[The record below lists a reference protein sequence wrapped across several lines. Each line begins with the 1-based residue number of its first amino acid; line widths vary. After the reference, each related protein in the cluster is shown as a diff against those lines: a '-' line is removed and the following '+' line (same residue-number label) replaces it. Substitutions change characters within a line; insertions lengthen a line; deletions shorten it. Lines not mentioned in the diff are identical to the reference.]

1 MRLLAVIA
9 LWVTALCLALWGCQ
23 RANQG
28 LLHVDPSLESLAPA
42 DSVFVVGASVD
53 AIRDTPVYHRLVS
66 GAVLPQLQEFIEK
79 TGVDPRKDLSELL
92 SCSNGKRS
100 LWMAR
105 GKFDVAAIEARLQA
119 NGPAPAVYKNHRI
132 FGSEQSS
139 MMFLNASTFL
149 AGPAVDLRDIIDH
162 GHSGRGLPVALRD
175 LLHTLPP
182 GDQIYAALTGG
193 LGGLNLNVPE
203 NSNLATVLQV
213 LRSVETGTL
222 GMDLSNGLHLRVD
235 VNCKSERDAKFVHD
249 MVKGV
254 VGFGRLNTPDNH
266 PEFLKLYDG
275 IQVTQQQTRAN
286 VAADIPQDLADKFLD
301 LWLKR

>member
-1 MRLLAVIA
+1 MRPVAA
-9 LWVTALCLALWGCQ
+9 AALCLVLVGCQ
-23 RANQG
+23 RGNPG
-28 LLHVDPSLESLAPA
+28 LLHIDPTLESLAPA
-42 DSVFVVGASVD
+42 DSIFVVGANVD

-66 GAVLPQLQEFIEK
+66 GAVLPQLQEFTEK
-79 TGVDPRKDLSELL
+79 TGVDPRKDLAQLL

-105 GKFDVAAIEARLQA
+105 GKFDVPGIEARLQA
-119 NGPAPAVYKNHRI
+119 NGPAPVAYKNHRL

-139 MMFLNASTFL
+139 MLFLNTSTFL
-149 AGPAVDLRDIIDH
+149 AGPAVELRDILDH

-175 LLHTLPP
+175 LLRTLPP

-193 LGGLNLNVPE
+193 LAGLNLAVPD
-203 NSNLATVLQV
+203 NSNLATLLQV
-213 LRSVETGTL
+213 LRSVDTATL
-222 GMDLSNGLHLRVD
+222 GMDLSKGLNLKVD

-254 VGFGRLNTPDNH
+254 VGFGRLNTPDKH
-266 PEFLKLYDG
+266 PEFLKLYDA
-275 IQVTQQQTRAN
+275 IQVTQQQTRAA
-286 VAADIPQDLADKFLD
+286 VTADIPQDLADKFLD